1 MSVLSYIRVST
12 NTQDVKN
19 QRYEIL
25 EYARTH
31 DLTIDQFIEIEISSR
46 KDRKQRR
53 IEEVLQKLSPGD
65 TLIVSELSRLGRST
79 GEVIELVNELVR
91 KKVRFIAIKQNLSI
105 NNGHDMTS
113 KIVVTLFGLMAELE
127 RDLISMRTREALA
140 ALKAQGKVL
149 GRPKGSLGKS
159 KLDGREDEIIRL
171 LKSKVSKAAIARI
184 TGTSWLTL
192 DRFIKSR
199 GLHDPKN
206 SGKNKTSF

>member
-31 DLTIDQFIEIEISSR
+31 DLQIDRFIEIEISSR

-53 IEEVLQKLSPGD
+53 IEEILQELFPGD

-91 KKVRFIAIKQNLSI
+91 KKVRFIAIKQNLNI

-113 KIVVTLFGLMAELE
+113 KIIVTLFGLMAELE

-140 ALKAQGKVL
+140 AKKAQGKVL

-159 KLDGREDEIIRL
+159 KLDGREDEISRL

-184 TGTSWLTL
+184 TGVSWLTL

-199 GLHDPKN
+199 GLCYLN
-206 SGKNKTSF
+206 

>member
-91 KKVRFIAIKQNLSI
+91 KKVRFIAIKQNLNI

-113 KIVVTLFGLMAELE
+113 KIIVTLFGLMAELE

-140 ALKAQGKVL
+140 AKKAQGKVL

-159 KLDGREDEIIRL
+159 KLDGREDEISRL

-184 TGTSWLTL
+184 TGVSWLTL

-199 GLHDPKN
+199 GLCYLN
-206 SGKNKTSF
+206 

>member
-31 DLTIDQFIEIEISSR
+31 DLTIDRFIEIEISSR

-53 IEEVLQKLSPGD
+53 IEEILQELSPGD
-65 TLIVSELSRLGRST
+65 TLVVSELSRLGRST
-79 GEVIELVNELVR
+79 GEVIALVNELVR
-91 KKVRFIAIKQNLSI
+91 KKVRFIAIKQNLNI

-113 KIVVTLFGLMAELE
+113 KIIVTLFGLMAELE

-140 ALKAQGKVL
+140 AKKAQGKIL

-184 TGTSWLTL
+184 TGVSWLTL

-199 GLHDPKN
+199 GLCYLN
-206 SGKNKTSF
+206 

>member
-140 ALKAQGKVL
+140 AKKAQGKIL

-184 TGTSWLTL
+184 TGVSWLTL

-199 GLHDPKN
+199 GLCYLN
-206 SGKNKTSF
+206 

>member
-31 DLTIDQFIEIEISSR
+31 DLQIDRFIEIEISSK

-53 IEEVLQKLSPGD
+53 IDEILQELSPGD
-65 TLIVSELSRLGRST
+65 TLVVSELSRLGRST
-79 GEVIELVNELVR
+79 GEVIALVTELVR
-91 KKVRFIAIKQNLSI
+91 KKVRVIAIKQNLNI

-113 KIVVTLFGLMAELE
+113 KIIVTLFGLMAELE

-140 ALKAQGKVL
+140 AKKAQGKIL

-159 KLDGREDEIIRL
+159 KLDGREDEISRL
-171 LKSKVSKAAIARI
+171 LRSKVSKAAIARI
-184 TGTSWLTL
+184 TGVSWLTL

-199 GLHDPKN
+199 GLCYPN
-206 SGKNKTSF
+206 

>member
-31 DLTIDQFIEIEISSR
+31 DLTIDRFIEIEISSR

-53 IEEVLQKLSPGD
+53 IEEILQELSPGD
-65 TLIVSELSRLGRST
+65 TLVVSELSRLGRST
-79 GEVIELVNELVR
+79 GEVIALVNELVR
-91 KKVRFIAIKQNLSI
+91 KKVRFIAIKQNLNI

-113 KIVVTLFGLMAELE
+113 KIIVTLFGLMAELE

-184 TGTSWLTL
+184 TGVSWLTL

-199 GLHDPKN
+199 GLCYLN
-206 SGKNKTSF
+206 

>member
-31 DLTIDQFIEIEISSR
+31 DLQIDRFIEIEISSR

-53 IEEVLQKLSPGD
+53 IDEILQELSSGD

-79 GEVIELVNELVR
+79 GEVIELVNELV
-91 KKVRFIAIKQNLSI
+91 KKKIRFIAIKQNLSI
-105 NNGHDMTS
+105 NNGHDMSS
-113 KIVVTLFGLMAELE
+113 KIIVTLFGLMAELE
-127 RDLISMRTREALA
+127 RDLISMRTKEALA
-140 ALKAQGKVL
+140 AKKAQGKVL

-159 KLDGREDEIIRL
+159 KLDGKEGEIARL
-171 LKSKVSKAAIARI
+171 LESKVSKAAIARI
-184 TGTSWLTL
+184 TGVSWLTL

-199 GLHDPKN
+199 GLSKQ
-206 SGKNKTSF
+206 S

>member
-31 DLTIDQFIEIEISSR
+31 DLTIDRFIEIEISSR

-53 IEEVLQKLSPGD
+53 IDEILQELSPGD
-65 TLIVSELSRLGRST
+65 TLVVSELTRLGRST

-91 KKVRFIAIKQNLSI
+91 KKVRFIAIKQNLNI

-113 KIVVTLFGLMAELE
+113 KIIVTLFGLMAELE

-140 ALKAQGKVL
+140 AKKAQGKVL

-159 KLDGREDEIIRL
+159 KLDGREGEIARL

-184 TGTSWLTL
+184 TGVSWLTL

-199 GLHDPKN
+199 GLD
-206 SGKNKTSF
+206 

>member
-1 MSVLSYIRVST
+1 VST

-31 DLTIDQFIEIEISSR
+31 DLTIDRFIEIEISSR

-53 IEEVLQKLSPGD
+53 IEEILQELSPGD
-65 TLIVSELSRLGRST
+65 TLVVSELSRLGRST
-79 GEVIELVNELVR
+79 GEVIALVNELVR
-91 KKVRFIAIKQNLSI
+91 KKVRFVAIKQNLNI

-113 KIVVTLFGLMAELE
+113 KIIVTLFGLMAELE

-140 ALKAQGKVL
+140 AKKAQGKVL

-159 KLDGREDEIIRL
+159 KLDGREGEIARL

-184 TGTSWLTL
+184 TGVSWLTL

-199 GLHDPKN
+199 GLCYPN
-206 SGKNKTSF
+206 

>member
-31 DLTIDQFIEIEISSR
+31 DLTIDRFIEIEISSR

-53 IEEVLQKLSPGD
+53 IDEILQELSPGD
-65 TLIVSELSRLGRST
+65 TLVVSELSRLGRST

-91 KKVRFIAIKQNLSI
+91 KKVRFIAIKQNLNI

-113 KIVVTLFGLMAELE
+113 KIIVTLFGLMAELE

-140 ALKAQGKVL
+140 AKKAQGKIL

-159 KLDGREDEIIRL
+159 KLDGKEDEISRL
-171 LKSKVSKAAIARI
+171 LESKVSKAAIARI
-184 TGTSWLTL
+184 TGVSWLTL

-199 GLHDPKN
+199 GL
-206 SGKNKTSF
+206 SSS

>member
-31 DLTIDQFIEIEISSR
+31 DLTIDRFIEIEISSR

-53 IEEVLQKLSPGD
+53 IDEILQELSPGD
-65 TLIVSELSRLGRST
+65 TLVVSELSRLGRST

-91 KKVRFIAIKQNLSI
+91 KKVRFVAIKQNLSI
-105 NNGHDMTS
+105 SNGHDMTS
-113 KIVVTLFGLMAELE
+113 KIIVTLFGLMAELE

-159 KLDGREDEIIRL
+159 KLDGREDEISRL
-171 LKSKVSKAAIARI
+171 LRSKVSKAAIARI
-184 TGTSWLTL
+184 TGVSWLTL

-199 GLHDPKN
+199 GLCYPN
-206 SGKNKTSF
+206 

>member
-31 DLTIDQFIEIEISSR
+31 DLTIDRFIEIEISSR

-53 IEEVLQKLSPGD
+53 IEEILQELSPGD
-65 TLIVSELSRLGRST
+65 TLVVSELSRLGRST
-79 GEVIELVNELVR
+79 GEVIALVNELVR
-91 KKVRFIAIKQNLSI
+91 KKVRFVAIKQNLNI

-113 KIVVTLFGLMAELE
+113 KIIVTLFGLMAELE

-140 ALKAQGKVL
+140 AKKAQGKVL

-159 KLDGREDEIIRL
+159 KLDGREGEIARL

-184 TGTSWLTL
+184 TGVSWLTL

-199 GLHDPKN
+199 GLCYPN
-206 SGKNKTSF
+206 

>member
-31 DLTIDQFIEIEISSR
+31 DLQIDRFIEIEISSK

-53 IEEVLQKLSPGD
+53 IDEILQELSPGD
-65 TLIVSELSRLGRST
+65 TLVVSELSRLGRST
-79 GEVIELVNELVR
+79 GEVIALVNELVR
-91 KKVRFIAIKQNLSI
+91 KKVRFIAIKQNLNI

-113 KIVVTLFGLMAELE
+113 KIIVTLFGLMAELE

-140 ALKAQGKVL
+140 AKKAQGKIL

-184 TGTSWLTL
+184 TGVSWLTL

-199 GLHDPKN
+199 GLCYLN
-206 SGKNKTSF
+206 

>member
-25 EYARTH
+25 EYAQTH
-31 DLTIDQFIEIEISSR
+31 DLQIDRFIEIEISSR

-53 IEEVLQKLSPGD
+53 IEEILQELFPGD

-91 KKVRFIAIKQNLSI
+91 KKVRFIAIKQNLNI

-113 KIVVTLFGLMAELE
+113 KIIVTLFGLMAELE

-140 ALKAQGKVL
+140 AKKAQGKVL

-159 KLDGREDEIIRL
+159 KLDGREDEISRL

-184 TGTSWLTL
+184 TGVSWLTL

-199 GLHDPKN
+199 GLCYLN
-206 SGKNKTSF
+206 

>member
-159 KLDGREDEIIRL
+159 KLDGREGEIARL

-184 TGTSWLTL
+184 TGVSWLTL

-199 GLHDPKN
+199 GLCYPN
-206 SGKNKTSF
+206 

>member
-31 DLTIDQFIEIEISSR
+31 DLTIDRFIEIEISSR

-53 IEEVLQKLSPGD
+53 IEEVLQELSPGD

-79 GEVIELVNELVR
+79 GEVIALVNELVR
-91 KKVRFIAIKQNLSI
+91 KKVLFIAIKQNLNI

-113 KIVVTLFGLMAELE
+113 KIIVTLFGLMAELE
-127 RDLISMRTREALA
+127 RDLISMRTKEALA
-140 ALKAQGKVL
+140 AKKAQGKVL

-159 KLDGREDEIIRL
+159 KLDGKEDEIVRL

-184 TGTSWLTL
+184 TGVSWLTL

-199 GLHDPKN
+199 GLCYLN
-206 SGKNKTSF
+206 